1 MIYNHWS
8 YSNSCK
14 TATQGFFKEVI
25 YAGCLLSSKA
35 KWMND
40 LFNVEACGKCLHNL
54 PSQRLMLKTLDK
66 LKNTKQDKM
75 WIMHIQ
81 VLRKT

>member
-1 MIYNHWS
+1 MQDVS
-8 YSNSCK
+8 YHQRRSPL
-14 TATQGFFKEVI
+14 FKD
-25 YAGCLLSSKA
+25 LSSLKLRSP
-35 KWMND
+35 MNEYD

-75 WIMHIQ
+75 
-81 VLRKT
+81 